1 MEWHN
6 QVNDRNEAIKEQLLQ
21 QQTRQFKPSQKRAD
35 LYESQEDQE
44 ENFYE
49 EEEEAPQ
56 NVEAPNYYY
65 DPETGDYFEYE
76 GNDEDNQ
83 EEGDHLYVDENG
95 ALIEVSE
102 DEDRDVI
109 EELEE
114 EQYYANSGM
123 DLTGDS
129 DQARGLSQI
138 QKKYLEKYGVD
149 PNQPGRYSY
158 NINLENRTAI
168 QLEPPRS

>member
-1 MEWHN
+1 MEWYN
-6 QVNDRNEAIKEQLLQ
+6 EVNERNEAIKEQLLQ
-21 QQTRQFKPSQKRAD
+21 QQTRQFKPSQKRAH
-35 LYESQEDQE
+35 LHEGQVNLED
-44 ENFYE
+44 NFYE

-83 EEGDHLYVDENG
+83 EDGDHLYVDQNG

-102 DEDRDVI
+102 GEDRDVI